1 MIYDAF
7 PNVKFVV
14 SGSASLQLERE
25 VMENLAGRHYLI
37 DVPVLSLV
45 EYFSLEHDE
54 GLENARLNEDRIKLE
69 VEPYI
74 RKPFPELVKVADERM
89 IYEYI
94 RESVTS
100 KIFEQDLISEFEK
113 VEIPL
118 LNSLINLFFSE
129 QGMSL
134 NYDGLARTLSFDPP
148 PSHLI

>member
-1 MIYDAF
+1 
-7 PNVKFVV
+7 
-14 SGSASLQLERE
+14 
-25 VMENLAGRHYLI
+25 MENLAGRHYLI

-54 GLENARLNEDRIKLE
+54 GIENARLNEDRIKLE